1 MCYTLS
7 QALSLDVLHALT
19 STNKHQIYEG
29 VGGFGGLTQKLNGHE
44 THQRVFTASD
54 APITDPRAAAR
65 AKFSVFLRL
74 SASSAL
80 PTLDNMAIL
89 SADCPA
95 STAISLAVCPA
106 LTTIS
111 LAVCPAI
118 KAVPRPTMILVMS
131 LLGSVACCCH

>member
-1 MCYTLS
+1 MVV
-7 QALSLDVLHALT
+7 LSLI
-19 STNKHQIYEG
+19 HQIYEEL
-29 VGGFGGLTQKLNGHE
+29 GGLGGLTQKLNGHE

-80 PTLDNMAIL
+80 PTLDNMAISL
-89 SADCPA
+89 ADCRT
-95 STAISLAVCPA
+95 STA
-106 LTTIS
+106 IS

-118 KAVPRPTMILVMS
+118 KAVPRLTMILVMS
-131 LLGSVACCCH
+131 MLCSVACCCH

>member
-1 MCYTLS
+1 VVV
-7 QALSLDVLHALT
+7 LSLI
-19 STNKHQIYEG
+19 HQIYEEL
-29 VGGFGGLTQKLNGHE
+29 GGLGGLGGLTQKLNGHE

-65 AKFSVFLRL
+65 AKFSVFLRV

-95 STAISLAVCPA
+95 
-106 LTTIS
+106 LTTILS
-111 LAVCPAI
+111 AVCPAI
-118 KAVPRPTMILVMS
+118 KAVPRIVTMAEPETMAPTMILVMS
-131 LLGSVACCCH
+131 MLCSVACCCH